1 MNEILRV
8 QDLSRSFYGEKVLDG
23 LTFSV
28 EKGKIVGL
36 LAPNG
41 KGKTTLIRLIMGLL
55 TEDSG
60 RIIVD
65 GKPVSEKTNAIISYL
80 PDSFVFGSFSR
91 IKDAIKYMAV
101 CYSDFDTSKAHTLL
115 STLHFD
121 EKQKFSSMSKGQKEQ
136 VQLALFLSRK
146 AKLYLL
152 DEPLAAVDPA
162 TRSFIIS
169 TILSSF
175 GEDNTVIIS
184 TQLVLDIEK
193 ILDEVIILKD
203 GKVALSGEADALRE
217 EYGKTLNDIFI
228 EQFRFM

>member
-1 MNEILRV
+1 MPSTIWP
-8 QDLSRSFYGEKVLDG
+8 S
-23 LTFSV
+23 
-28 EKGKIVGL
+28 
-36 LAPNG
+36 A
-41 KGKTTLIRLIMGLL
+41 IRI
-55 TEDSG
+55 S
-60 RIIVD
+60 IQA
-65 GKPVSEKTNAIISYL
+65 KP
-80 PDSFVFGSFSR
+80 
-91 IKDAIKYMAV
+91 
-101 CYSDFDTSKAHTLL
+101 
-115 STLHFD
+115 FD

-228 EQFRFM
+228 EQFRFV